1 VLGLLAVGLGFFAAY
16 WLYSRAA
23 SDPLPAKLGVLSTWM
38 RNRFYFDELYEA
50 TVIRAHDFLAA
61 TADWIDRWV
70 ISGFAVRGLHG
81 TTEIV
86 GRLLREVQTGN
97 LQTYAFLFALGVA
110 VLLFFMLR

>member
-1 VLGLLAVGLGFFAAY
+1 MIDRKKQLCGNCRFYCRDV
-16 WLYSRAA
+16 
-23 SDPLPAKLGVLSTWM
+23 DPS
-38 RNRFYFDELYEA
+38 NRFYFDELYEA

-86 GRLLREVQTGN
+86 GRLLR
-97 LQTYAFLFALGVA
+97 
-110 VLLFFMLR
+110 